1 MKKLIPKTIFALA
14 LCSIVALTISFT
26 SKPDKKEVMV
36 IKTFISFEPEGA
48 GLAIFHNDKQ
58 TEFKVI
64 SHESVYASSN
74 EGEDIMKK
82 LVEEDGK
89 MLLSTLQR
97 FYDQGWE
104 LAGITGGELPTYILT
119 R

>member
-26 SKPDKKEVMV
+26 SKPVKKEVMV
-36 IKTFISFEPEGA
+36 IKTYVSFEPEGA

-64 SHESVYASSN
+64 SHESLYNSSD

-82 LVEEDGK
+82 LVDEDGK
-89 MLLSTLQR
+89 MLLNILQR

-104 LAGITGGELPTYILT
+104 LTGITGSELPTYILT